1 LDNALRACQT
11 RTACASARISPSTDL
26 RFPPYGRDPGGCRPW
41 GADADTGLL
50 PVHPH
55 ELLYQLIFGFHP
67 MDGIP
72 EDAVHGAQTLMQV
85 LQLLPVH
92 PHELLHPLIFG
103 FQPMDG
109 IPEDAVPVEQTLMQV
124 LLLLLLPVHPHE
136 LFHQLIFGFHVG
148 GIPDDAIDRA
158 DADAGRLL
166 IVADAFGAAIRVYLV
181 DLAPQGD
188 GLVRTLRIAHVTVDA
203 LVGDEQCHLR
213 PPSEVDGYPRARRG
227 YAAGCRNSRRSPWE
241 PARKPHGRCPAR
253 CR

>member
-1 LDNALRACQT
+1 
-11 RTACASARISPSTDL
+11 
-26 RFPPYGRDPGGCRPW
+26 
-41 GADADTGLL
+41 
-50 PVHPH
+50 
-55 ELLYQLIFGFHP
+55 

-85 LQLLPVH
+85 QVLQLLPVH
-92 PHELLHPLIFG
+92 PHEF
-103 FQPMDG
+103 
-109 IPEDAVPVEQTLMQV
+109 
-124 LLLLLLPVHPHE
+124 
-136 LFHQLIFGFHVG
+136 FHQLIFGLHMG
-148 GIPDDAIDRA
+148 GIPDDAVDGA
-158 DADAGRLL
+158 DADAGGLL

-227 YAAGCRNSRRSPWE
+227 CAAGCRNSRRSPWE
-241 PARKPHGRCPAR
+241 PGRRPRGRCPAR